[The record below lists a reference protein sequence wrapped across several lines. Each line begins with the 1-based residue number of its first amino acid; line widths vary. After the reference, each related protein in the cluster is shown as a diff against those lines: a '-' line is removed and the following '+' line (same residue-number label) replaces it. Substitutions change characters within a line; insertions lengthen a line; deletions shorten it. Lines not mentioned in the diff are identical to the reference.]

1 MDRYRITA
9 AGTLER
15 YGCEREPIPE
25 EEWTAKQRE
34 RIHRCNE
41 ADHPLSDAGYQPT
54 QKAEEWWER
63 LPD

>member
-1 MDRYRITA
+1 VSASRF
-9 AGTLER
+9 
-15 YGCEREPIPE
+15 PK
-25 EEWTAKQRE
+25 EEWAAEQRE

-41 ADHPLSDAGYQPT
+41 ADHPLSAAGYQPT